1 MFRGDTDAHESVDD
15 FETRRILGM
24 HEADALELGVGSR
37 PATLQETFNRFD
49 TNGDGLLNAEEIMR
63 GLKDLRLGF
72 SPKDIAEVIR
82 IASKGDKVRREETER
97 RDREGG
103 RERGRDM
110 CVAVGK
116 ITSVSV

>member
-24 HEADALELGVGSR
+24 HEADALELEVGSR

-103 RERGRDM
+103 RERGREGERERHV
-110 CVAVGK
+110 CC
-116 ITSVSV
+116 SW